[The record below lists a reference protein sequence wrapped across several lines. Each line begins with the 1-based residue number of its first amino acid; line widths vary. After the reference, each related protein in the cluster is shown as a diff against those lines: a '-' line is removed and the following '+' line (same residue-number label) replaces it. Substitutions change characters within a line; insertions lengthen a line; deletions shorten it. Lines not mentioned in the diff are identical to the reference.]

1 MEMSRAMYMRVQPKI
16 EIWDLEERYTSQE
29 DWQEAR
35 EAEEEE
41 ENKQT
46 NKTTKNPKHI
56 WEAK

>member
-1 MEMSRAMYMRVQPKI
+1 MYMRVQPKI